1 MYEIRPVFAA
11 LELRGKIGN
20 KLILFKDLT
29 QEEIESLDAGVLAKY
44 FIKVAAP
51 KKPKKKKDAATDGK

>member
-1 MYEIRPVFAA
+1 MYKIKPQFVD

-29 QEEIESLDAGVLAKY
+29 QEEIETLDAGVLAKY
-44 FIKVAAP
+44 FVKVAAP
-51 KKPKKKKDAATDGK
+51 KKPKKKKDAATDSK